1 MATPTGADRAAGPPE
16 AVVHE
21 WLSGFERTQL
31 LYVMAALGLADHL
44 RDGPKSSAALAE
56 AAGAHPHALARLL
69 RALASLGVVDYVAP
83 DTFAL
88 TPLSACLLSDA
99 PGSLRTVALAA
110 GALNY
115 RAWGELL
122 HSVTTGQTAFGRA
135 HGVGFF
141 DYLGQH
147 PDLAGLFDEQMAGG
161 FERRNAAIVAA
172 YDFSAL
178 RTIVDVGGGHGG
190 LIAAILAA
198 YPSLRGILVDLPH
211 VVAGAAPVLA
221 AAGVADRCRVVAGDF
236 FQAVPAG
243 GDAYL
248 LAGVLHDWDDAAAAV
263 ILRNCR
269 AALAGDGRVLV
280 AEQVA
285 PPDNAPFPAAL
296 LDIAMLVH
304 TGGRE
309 RTAAEFEALFS
320 TAGLRLANIIR
331 TGWGRLLEGVP
342 VEPAVD

>member
-1 MATPTGADRAAGPPE
+1 MSTPTGAGRAAVPPE

-21 WLSGFERTQL
+21 LISGFQRTQL
-31 LYVMAALGLADHL
+31 LYVMAALGLADRL
-44 RDGPKSSAALAE
+44 QDGPKSSEALAR
-56 AAGAHPHALARLL
+56 ASGAHPHALARLL

-99 PGSLRTVALAA
+99 PGSLRTMALVA

-122 HSVTTGQTAFGRA
+122 HSVTTGQTAFERA
-135 HGVGFF
+135 HGMGFF
-141 DYLGQH
+141 AYLAQH
-147 PDLAGLFDEQMAGG
+147 PDLASLFDEQMAGG

-178 RTIVDVGGGHGG
+178 RTIVDVGGGLGG
-190 LIAAILAA
+190 LIAAILVA

-221 AAGVADRCRVVAGDF
+221 AAGVADRCQVVAGDF

-248 LAGVLHDWDDAAAAV
+248 LAGVLHDWDDEAAGV

-269 AALAGDGRVLV
+269 AAMAGDGRVLV

-285 PPDNAPFPAAL
+285 PPGNAPFPAAL
-296 LDIAMLVH
+296 LDVAMLVN

-309 RTAAEFEALFS
+309 RTAAEFDGLFS
-320 TAGLRLANIIR
+320 AAGLRLTTIMR
-331 TGWGRLLEGVP
+331 TGWGRLLEGVA
-342 VEPAVD
+342 VEPAAD